1 MLKLAA
7 VGLGDYGASV
17 AAMLGSLPL
26 RGDIKFGRE
35 NAWVRTRSVIREL
48 EQHEKVGT
56 IGNIQLDFV
65 ALTSSM
71 MYQYFHG
78 NSTEMSR
85 QLFERVRAAA
95 EKDTS
100 ILEWF
105 PFRDPYSG
113 WHPSGFWQ
121 HLSHAKM
128 RGMLLAFPEV
138 FQERLSA
145 LDHDVHQICLIST
158 SFGRTGS
165 AWIQDVVRI
174 CKENRPRATI
184 KVLLF
189 IPPIDVSFYDVNF
202 YFRGAMP
209 NVYLRSFYT
218 LKEIASAGVPD
229 SEVFLYQV
237 HDPWKVSFDQINALR
252 ETALNGASSQ
262 SISDEGYGQSFD
274 LRRKLIERGE
284 SEEKAFDLEAMSSSN
299 QYRTMPSA
307 SYSG

>member
-1 MLKLAA
+1 MLKLAV

-71 MYQYFHG
+71 MYQFFHG
-78 NSTEMSR
+78 DSTEMSR

-100 ILEWF
+100 ILDWF
-105 PFRDPYSG
+105 PDPLPYVG
-113 WHPSGFWQ
+113 LHPSGFWQ
-121 HLSHAKM
+121 HTCPAIM

-189 IPPIDVSFYDVNF
+189 IPQVSDGNERS
-202 YFRGAMP
+202 YFLNAVP
-209 NVYLRSFYT
+209 HVYLRSLYT
-218 LKEIASAGVPD
+218 LKEIASVGVLD
-229 SEVFLYQV
+229 SEVFFDEINDC
-237 HDPWKVSFDQINALR
+237 HGVSFDQINALR
-252 ETALNGASSQ
+252 KTALNVASRQ
-262 SISDEGYGQSFD
+262 FISDERYGQSFD
-274 LRRKLIERGE
+274 PRQKLIERGE
-284 SEEKAFDLEAMSSSN
+284 SEEKTLGPLQTRYRDS
-299 QYRTMPSA
+299 YRTMPSA